1 MKYLW
6 WLNLATILWLLITLL
21 PLPAVN
27 AKRETRFQRVD
38 RVLSELRQEQPGPIT
53 TGTQTAEDLPAV
65 APRRLSLNAI
75 GTAQFTLALAG
86 AGSLFWLM
94 AGFDF
99 ARRRRFLKAV
109 VILGSLV
116 AALGLIGR
124 LLVPQGNL
132 IWWLIPVEYPVGGG
146 PFINRNHFAC
156 FCAMLTPFALCLSV
170 TPSLL
175 SQRRSNAISAPKM
188 RLLLQIFFLICL
200 LTLVSGTVLSLSRGG
215 MLSMLLGL
223 SVTASFW
230 LRERPALATGGTT
243 LALLVVLAFLFWPS
257 VAVQDRI
264 ETLNDLESASPGRTQ
279 MWREA
284 WAQWRDYPLCGGGA
298 ESFRAL
304 HAQYRLKPGTM
315 APLYAHSEYAQLLGD
330 HGLMGAAL
338 ALALLLGYAFC
349 LRQSRRA
356 SSKPDG
362 RISTDGEAHLPPPR
376 LPRPLLAGTC
386 GVLVVLACHFTCEF
400 PCRLPLNAF
409 LAAALL
415 AMAMPL
421 SRPPEGRPSKR
432 RGVFIFDASR
442 LALVAVV
449 CWLAWRY
456 PATTLRLGR
465 PLGYH
470 SATLPELAMVVSAIP
485 TYWVPWFELG
495 RRFCQ
500 RAQAAA
506 ADPSKSPGVLSH
518 ELYQTGQSCILQ
530 AVEYNPRDYRM
541 AKVGTKMSLA
551 SGDMVMARH
560 FFAASVALAPEQ
572 LRLWKDWLL
581 TELDL
586 GNDTTAKAVIRL
598 AEKQSQ
604 SKVVAAL
611 WRTFATAMET
621 RGDLDEAV
629 KALKEAL
636 KLAPENFHWWWNLA
650 KLEQER
656 EDLLQERVALRQA
669 TKLAPQKYYIWW
681 RLAQVELELGND
693 VAANRAFSH
702 AVRLRPSL
710 RKRADQLWKEAHQTR

>member
-27 AKRETRFQRVD
+27 AKRETRFQRAEH
-38 RVLSELRQEQPGPIT
+38 LLTKLRQEQSEPTLGAA
-53 TGTQTAEDLPAV
+53 TAKDLPAAV
-65 APRRLSLNAI
+65 PRRLSLNAI
-75 GTAQFTLALAG
+75 GTAHFTLALAG

-109 VILGSLV
+109 VILGTLV

-146 PFINRNHFAC
+146 PFINRNHFAT
-156 FCAMLTPFALCLSV
+156 FCAMLTPFALCLAV

-175 SQRRSNAISAPKM
+175 SQRRGKAIAAPQKRFLL
-188 RLLLQIFFLICL
+188 RLFYLICL
-200 LTLVSGTVLSLSRGG
+200 LVLVSGTVLSLSRGG

-230 LRERPALATGGTT
+230 LRERPALATGGTA

-257 VAVQDRI
+257 EAVQQRI

-304 HAQYRLKPGTM
+304 NAQYRLEPGVL
-315 APLYAHSEYAQLLGD
+315 APLYAHNEYAQLFAD
-330 HGLMGAAL
+330 HGLMGVGL
-338 ALALLLGYAFC
+338 VLALLLGYAAC
-349 LRQSRRA
+349 LRQSRRDA
-356 SSKPDG
+356 RPDE
-362 RISTDGEAHLPPPR
+362 RLSTEGEPHLQPQR
-376 LPRPLLAGTC
+376 LSRPLLAGTC

-415 AMAMPL
+415 AMGMPL
-421 SRPPEGRPSKR
+421 TRAAEESRPKGRN
-432 RGVFIFDASR
+432 FLIFSASR

-449 CWLAWRY
+449 CWLTWQY
-456 PATTLRLGR
+456 PAATLRLGR
-465 PLGYH
+465 PLGYP
-470 SATLPELAMVVSAIP
+470 SATLPELGMVVTAIP

-495 RRFCQ
+495 RRCCQ
-500 RAQAAA
+500 SAQAAA
-506 ADPSKSPGVLSH
+506 AEPAKHPGVLPR

-541 AKVGTKMSLA
+541 AKVGTEIALDG
-551 SGDMVMARH
+551 GDMITARH
-560 FFAASVALAPEQ
+560 FFATSVALEPEQ
-572 LRLWKDWLL
+572 LKLWRDWLL
-581 TELDL
+581 AELDL
-586 GNDTTAKAVIRL
+586 GNDATAKSVILL
-598 AEKQSQ
+598 AEKQSK
-604 SKVVAAL
+604 SKNVAAL
-611 WRTFATAMET
+611 WQTFATALEK

-629 KALKEAL
+629 TAMKQAL
-636 KLAPENFHWWWNLA
+636 KLAPQNVNWWWSLA
-650 KLEQER
+650 KLEQEC
-656 EDLLQERVALRQA
+656 DNPVQERVALRQA
-669 TKLAPQKYYIWW
+669 AELDSKKYYIWW
-681 RLAQVELELGND
+681 RLGQVELELGND
-693 VAANRAFSH
+693 AAANRSFSH

-710 RKRADQLWKEAHQTR
+710 RKSADKLWKDARRGR